1 MNKNQAFIYVLD
13 TVHVHPLL
21 EVNMYMSVHR
31 IHSNDLS
38 LALECGEYSRNRV
51 AEKLRRLSDVRV
63 RSINEDCNFYFCSQ
77 NFTNSEIRK
86 WQSRRLALGVWRL
99 MR

>member
-1 MNKNQAFIYVLD
+1 MNKNQTFLYIPD

-21 EVNMYMSVHR
+21 EVYMYMSVHR

-51 AEKLRRLSDVRV
+51 AEKSTGARRQTV
-63 RSINEDCNFYFCSQ
+63 NEDCNFLFLFLLRILRIQ
-77 NFTNSEIRK
+77 KSEKGNR
-86 WQSRRLALGVWRL
+86 GD
-99 MR
+99 